1 MKRLT
6 ATITGRVQ
14 GVSFRYYTR
23 REATRL
29 GVTGWVRNEADG
41 SVRVVAE
48 GSHDSVEKLL
58 AFLERGS
65 PSAQVRRVDAVWS
78 AATSEFDR
86 FEVRFI

>member
-6 ATITGRVQ
+6 ANITGRVQ

-41 SVRVVAE
+41 SVQVVAE
-48 GSHDSVEKLL
+48 GNPEALEALL
-58 AFLERGS
+58 RFLERGS
-65 PSAQVRRVDAVWS
+65 PSARVSRVSADWS
-78 AATSEFDR
+78 AAKGTFDSFR
-86 FEVRFI
+86 VLFS